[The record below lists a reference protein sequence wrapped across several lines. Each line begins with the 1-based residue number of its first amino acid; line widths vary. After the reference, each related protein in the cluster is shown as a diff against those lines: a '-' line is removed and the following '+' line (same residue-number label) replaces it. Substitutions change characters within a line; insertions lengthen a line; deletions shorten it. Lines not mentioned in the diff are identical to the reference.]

1 MTAQLIYDLVPL
13 GSIIRYS
20 DGTPRPPERFAKKL
34 SAWENA
40 NGGGRLIR
48 KTPARQTAQYSSP
61 AQFTLHEG
69 DYGSGG
75 VTVLRVHKS
84 FSVDCGL
91 KFIVTSRPA
100 PGSVRVFDR
109 AGEGAE
115 LVYLAAS
122 RQDAEVWLQSH
133 GYPNAVLEDVSAD
146 TVAADAVEGRA
157 A

>member
-1 MTAQLIYDLVPL
+1 MSAQLIYDLVPL

-20 DGTPRPPERFAKKL
+20 DGTPRPPERHRKKL
-34 SAWENA
+34 SAWESA
-40 NGGGRLIR
+40 NSGGRLIR
-48 KTPARQTAQYSSP
+48 KTPARQAGQYSSP
-61 AQFTLHEG
+61 AHFTLHEG
-69 DYGSGG
+69 DYGSGS
-75 VTVLRVHKS
+75 VVVLRVHKS

-91 KFIVTSRPA
+91 KFVVNSRPA
-100 PGSVRVFDR
+100 PGSIQVFDR

-122 RQDAEVWLQSH
+122 RQDAETWLQSH
-133 GYPNAVLEDVSAD
+133 GYPNAVLEEVSVD

>member
-1 MTAQLIYDLVPL
+1 MDA
-13 GSIIRYS
+13 
-20 DGTPRPPERFAKKL
+20 A
-34 SAWENA
+34 SA
-40 NGGGRLIR
+40 
-48 KTPARQTAQYSSP
+48 SP
-61 AQFTLHEG
+61 ANFTLHEG

-75 VTVLRVHKS
+75 IIVLRVHKS

-122 RQDAEVWLQSH
+122 RQDAEVWLQSQ

-146 TVAADAVEGRA
+146 TVAVDAVEGRA

>member
-1 MTAQLIYDLVPL
+1 MSAQLIYDLVPL

-75 VTVLRVHKS
+75 VTVDLH
-84 FSVDCGL
+84 FNLGL
-91 KFIVTSRPA
+91 
-100 PGSVRVFDR
+100 
-109 AGEGAE
+109 
-115 LVYLAAS
+115 
-122 RQDAEVWLQSH
+122 
-133 GYPNAVLEDVSAD
+133 
-146 TVAADAVEGRA
+146 GRFP
-157 A
+157 

>member
-1 MTAQLIYDLVPL
+1 MSAQLIYDLVPL
-13 GSIIRYS
+13 DSIIRYS
-20 DGTPRPPERFAKKL
+20 DGTPRPPTRHRKKL
-34 SAWENA
+34 SAWESA

-48 KTPARQTAQYSSP
+48 KTPARQTGQYSSP

-75 VTVLRVHKS
+75 VIMLRVHKS
-84 FSVDCGL
+84 FSVECGL
-91 KFIVTSRPA
+91 KFVVVSRPA
-100 PGSVRVFDR
+100 PGSVQVFDH
-109 AGEGAE
+109 ASESAE
-115 LVYLAAS
+115 LVHLAAS

-146 TVAADAVEGRA
+146 PVAANAIEGRA